1 MTASAPLPYV
11 RLRPEAPLGLRAA
24 ACLALRAPVV
34 GCTRCVTACAGG
46 KLSLGVGGPALT
58 EGCDGCGR
66 CAAACPTG
74 ALRTP
79 GFAVTP
85 APQATVIDLECWR
98 VPAKASS
105 RDGLRL
111 PCLGGLSTA
120 RLLEI
125 CADAGKRPVR
135 LLDRGFCTDCP
146 SGGVADS
153 HPAAAVLAEA
163 KRLLT
168 AVGLPES
175 LHPHLHAAPLPT
187 AQRIAEPQ
195 GYAVEQRVDR
205 RAFLGAVSART
216 LATADHLRPLG
227 LAEAAADATP
237 AALRERALPEE
248 RSRLLAALRRLAPDT
263 PLPAALFPSLRVGN
277 ACADHRI
284 CVAACPTG
292 ALFDYER
299 GGDGGIAF
307 LAAACVACGAC
318 ARLCPEEALTLE
330 DAGNNLRPEQAQVV
344 TRFSRRNCPEC
355 GSEFTGEGDTCP
367 ACRRN
372 HQFAQSAFGALFGH
386 RSL

>member
-1 MTASAPLPYV
+1 MTAPAPLPYV

-34 GCTRCVTACAGG
+34 GCRGCVNACPGG
-46 KLSLGVGGPALT
+46 KIALGVGGPALA

-85 APQATVIDLECWR
+85 SPHTTTVDLECWR
-98 VPAKASS
+98 VPSKASS
-105 RDGLRL
+105 RDSLRL
-111 PCLGGLSTA
+111 PCLGGLSSA

-146 SGGVADS
+146 NGGADM
-153 HPAAAVLAEA
+153 HPAAAVLSET

-168 AVGLPES
+168 AVGIPEA
-175 LHPHLHAAPLPT
+175 LHPRLHAAPLPA
-187 AQRIAEPQ
+187 AQRLAEPQ

-205 RAFLGAVSART
+205 RAFLGALSAHT
-216 LATADHLRPLG
+216 LAAADQIRPLG
-227 LAEAAADATP
+227 LAGADATP

-248 RSRLLAALRRLAPDT
+248 RTRLLAALRRLAPET
-263 PLPAALFPSLRVGN
+263 ALPAALFPSLRVGS
-277 ACADHRI
+277 ACTDHRI

-292 ALFDYER
+292 ALFSYER
-299 GGDGGIAF
+299 GEDGGIAF

-318 ARLCPEEALTLE
+318 ARLCPEEAITLE
-330 DAGNNLRPEQAQVV
+330 AAGNNLRPEQAQVI
-344 TRFSRRNCPEC
+344 TRFSRRHCPEC
-355 GSEFTGEGDTCP
+355 GSEFTGEEDTCP

-372 HQFAQSAFGALFGH
+372 HQFAQSAFGALFGN